1 MKHSRR
7 VLASLFI
14 TVLTFFTSCNPDDR
28 LEPIGLGNELPTAL
42 EFKDIKE
49 QALENHIQN
58 FQFDGSDGSIT
69 LTSEHGVQISINT
82 NCLTLNGN
90 PVTGT
95 IDLEYVELFE
105 KGNMLTTNK
114 PTMGEKPNGDKAM
127 LLSGGEFLLE
137 ATQNGVAIET
147 NCNIQL
153 IVPNSLTGGA
163 DPAMTLWEGNI
174 DEEDNLAWDEVEDAT
189 GQGGVFV
196 EGGEYYAFLGQ
207 FGWSNIDRFYND
219 PRPKTLIQA
228 QAPVGYNFTNS
239 AMYLSYD
246 GEDTGLA
253 SLDTY
258 DGGTNLFSEHYGQI
272 PIGLECHVIFATE
285 DNGTWRY
292 AVKAVTIAADHI
304 ITFDFSETALATEA
318 EIITMKKIKTK
329 EKRVKLAIVF
339 FILIAIL
346 LNLVKLIVFDS

>member
-1 MKHSRR
+1 MKNFNKVFAIALMSI
-7 VLASLFI
+7 LS
-14 TVLTFFTSCNPDDR
+14 FTSCETNDD
-28 LEPIGLGNELPTAL
+28 LDIQTEKQVATPQGFSA
-42 EFKDIKE
+42 IKE
-49 QALENHIQN
+49 QALENHIQT
-58 FQFDGSDGSIT
+58 FQFDGNDGNIT
-69 LTSEHGVQISINT
+69 LTSNQGVLININT

-95 IDLEYVELFE
+95 INLEYVELFE
-105 KGNMLTTNK
+105 KGSMLTTNK
-114 PTMGEKPNGDKAM
+114 PTMGEMPNGDKAM

-137 ATQNGVAIET
+137 ATQNGVVLET

-153 IVPNSLTGGA
+153 TVPNDLTGGA

-174 DEEDNLAWDEVEDAT
+174 DAEDNLAWDEVEDAT

-219 PRPKTLIQA
+219 PRPKTMIQA
-228 QAPVGYNFTNS
+228 QAPIGYNFTNS
-239 AMYLSYD
+239 AMYISYD

-258 DGGTNLFSEHYGQI
+258 DGTLNLFSEHYGQI
-272 PIGLECHVIFATE
+272 PIGLECHIIFATE
-285 DNGTWRY
+285 DNGVWRY
-292 AVKAVTIAADHI
+292 AVKAVTIVADDI

-318 EIITMKKIKTK
+318 EFVSIINA
-329 EKRVKLAIVF
+329 LP
-339 FILIAIL
+339 
-346 LNLVKLIVFDS
+346 

>member
-1 MKHSRR
+1 MKT
-7 VLASLFI
+7 LKTTFGTLLLTALF
-14 TVLTFFTSCNPDDR
+14 FNCNPNED
-28 LEPIGLGNELPTAL
+28 IGNHPNITQFATAQ
-42 EFKDIKE
+42 EFKNLKGE
-49 QALENHIQN
+49 ALANNTQT
-58 FQFDGSDGSIT
+58 FQFNGSDGNIT
-69 LTSEHGVQISINT
+69 LTSSHGVQININT

-90 PVTGT
+90 PVTGN
-95 IDLEYVELFE
+95 IDLEYAELFE

-114 PTMGEKPNGDKAM
+114 PTMGTLPSGDKAM
-127 LLSGGEFLLE
+127 LLSGGEFFLE
-137 ATQNGVAIET
+137 ATQGGIALET

-153 IVPNSLTGGA
+153 TVPNSLTGGA

-174 DEEDNLAWDEVEDAT
+174 DAEDNLAWDEVEDAT

-219 PRPKTLIQA
+219 PRPKTLIKA

-239 AMYLSYD
+239 AIYLSYD

-258 DGGTNLFSEHYGQI
+258 DSGTNLFSEHYGQI

-285 DNGTWRY
+285 DNGEWRY
-292 AVKAVTIAADHI
+292 AIKAVTIVADDI
-304 ITFDFSETALATEA
+304 ITFDFSETAIATEA
-318 EIITMKKIKTK
+318 EFVNIINA
-329 EKRVKLAIVF
+329 LP
-339 FILIAIL
+339 
-346 LNLVKLIVFDS
+346 